1 MFGQLCLAIATS
13 MGAVEAGWQPLDG
26 GGLEYIVRVD
36 PQSEK
41 ELATGLSH
49 EIEADASDIRR
60 VLVFIGQAQLPRIH
74 ATGAA
79 KKSAA
84 RDPKVAIQVSAKSV
98 DQLRTEGVL
107 IEVPED
113 QRNAGRIEIS
123 VGDKRQDEPTPSAA
137 SKGEGAGTPAKNPFE
152 KKNPFDKSNEPSGAD
167 VSRNKSD
174 NNTGPELKGQNAPF
188 PPNDSEPPA
197 KESAKTQ
204 SDTNVGKPRPSWLG
218 GSEAKKAAEVQTASH
233 AQGNQSKGAQFE
245 ASPSDPEARPESN
258 VSIAERDAEEPS
270 RPWLPLTAALLALF
284 ASLGGNLY
292 LAWLNH
298 DSRTRYRR
306 LLNRMQEPAVTER

>member
-1 MFGQLCLAIATS
+1 MIGQLCLAIATS

-49 EIEADASDIRR
+49 EIAPDASDIRR
-60 VLVFIGQAQLPRIH
+60 VLVFVGQAQLPRIP
-74 ATGAA
+74 ATAAA
-79 KKSAA
+79 KKSAP
-84 RDPKVAIQVSAKSV
+84 RDPKLAIQVSAKSL

-113 QRNAGRIEIS
+113 QRNAGRIEVS
-123 VGDKRQDEPTPSAA
+123 VGDQPQNEPTPNEA

-152 KKNPFDKSNEPSGAD
+152 KKNPFDKSDS
-167 VSRNKSD
+167 
-174 NNTGPELKGQNAPF
+174 NTGPELKGQNAPF
-188 PPNDSEPPA
+188 PPNDNDPPA
-197 KESAKTQ
+197 KAGSATD
-204 SDTNVGKPRPSWLG
+204 S
-218 GSEAKKAAEVQTASH
+218 GSKVAGSHAEWAKKPAEFQTASH
-233 AQGNQSKGAQFE
+233 AQNNQATGGQFE
-245 ASPSDPEARPESN
+245 ASPSDPEAETEPNGSIPEG
-258 VSIAERDAEEPS
+258 DAEEPS